1 MKESEDGP
9 AFLDPFNSDRA
20 IEPTGPPNTLT
31 TTPTE
36 EATEVSTEEEEI
48 PMVNIDVKIPTAEA
62 RQFDERFN
70 ARERDSAADDAS
82 DSVREDQ
89 DGVPKSPLLLHTEAG
104 QLIVRTNSNGE
115 PSFNAGPLVIKTN
128 SNGEHILLPPPGLPL
143 THTASEAPRDGEHDD
158 SRHEQTTCLP
168 KCVLM

>member
-20 IEPTGPPNTLT
+20 IEPARPPNTMT

-36 EATEVSTEEEEI
+36 EATEEEKI
-48 PMVNIDVKIPTAEA
+48 PKVNIEVKIPTAEA

-70 ARERDSAADDAS
+70 AREPNSAADDAS

-104 QLIVRTNSNGE
+104 PITVRTDSNGE
-115 PSFNAGPLVIKTN
+115 PSFNAGPLILKTTN
-128 SNGEHILLPPPGLPL
+128 NGEHILLPPPGLSP
-143 THTASEAPRDGEHDD
+143 THTANEAPRDGEDDD
-158 SRHEQTTCLP
+158 SRHERRTCST
-168 KCVLM
+168 CSLM